1 MPALPADLG
10 SRNPLIGLL
19 QHEGDLRHGELQLL
33 YGTLLVPV
41 PGS

>member
-33 YGTLLVPV
+33 
-41 PGS
+41 